1 MAVFPQF
8 YYSAAGSDHDIVKAI
23 KASLQSTLAMVN
35 LCHSGSSVCADDKVE
50 VYLGL
55 CKVVSKT

>member
-1 MAVFPQF
+1 MFDQF
-8 YYSAAGSDHDIVKAI
+8 YYSAAGSDHDVVNAI
-23 KASLQSTLAMVN
+23 QANLISLFTMIHLCPSDASF
-35 LCHSGSSVCADDKVE
+35 CASDKVE

>member
-1 MAVFPQF
+1 MFEQF
-8 YYSAAGSDHDIVKAI
+8 YYSAAGSDHDVVNAI
-23 KASLQSTLAMVN
+23 QANLISLFDMIGFCSFNPSNCAS
-35 LCHSGSSVCADDKVE
+35 DKVE

>member
-1 MAVFPQF
+1 MFEQF
-8 YYSAAGSDHDIVKAI
+8 YYSAAGSDHDVVNAI
-23 KASLQSTLAMVN
+23 QANLMSLFAMIRFCQSDPSICAS
-35 LCHSGSSVCADDKVE
+35 DKVE